1 VSKTLKWSLAV
12 AGLIVLLIL
21 LLPRLQSDGEEAQAA
36 VDRGPMVGR
45 TLVVEVAPLT
55 PVLLRD
61 RSVTT
66 GTLQPN
72 ESVELRS
79 EASGRLVE
87 ISFSEGDPVRA
98 GDLLARINDD
108 DLQARLRQVQARR
121 ELVEQ
126 REFRQRR
133 LLEEGGVSRE
143 IYEAT
148 VGELDVLQADM
159 DVLRAEIRR
168 TEVRAPFDGV
178 VGFRMVSP
186 GSYLTPDRVITTL
199 QDMDPLRLEFSLPIR
214 YAGRT
219 TRGSRVSFTV
229 EGTDEVYE
237 ATIYAID
244 PALEEDTRTLGVR
257 ASVPNPRGRLL
268 PGAFARVEVI
278 LEEIPDA
285 LAVPSIAVRPSL
297 EGPLVYVYR
306 DGRAHAIPVELGLR
320 TRDEVQIVSGLA
332 VGDRVILTGF
342 QQLRDGMEVQA
353 VERDA
358 P

>member
-1 VSKTLKWSLAV
+1 VSRTLKWGLAV
-12 AGLIVLLIL
+12 AGLIVLVVL
-21 LLPRLQSDGEEAQAA
+21 LLPRIQGGSESAQAA
-36 VDRGPMVGR
+36 EDGSPIVGR
-45 TLVVEVAPLT
+45 TMVVEVTPLE
-55 PVLLRD
+55 PILLRD

-66 GTLQPN
+66 GTLLAN
-72 ESVELRS
+72 EFVELRS

-168 TEVRAPFDGV
+168 TEVRAPFDGM

-186 GSYLTPDRVITTL
+186 GSYLTPDRIITTL
-199 QDMDPLRLEFSLPIR
+199 QDLDPLRLEFSLPIR
-214 YAGRT
+214 YAGRVS
-219 TRGSRVSFTV
+219 RGSQVSFAV
-229 EGTDEVYE
+229 EGLENEYL
-237 ATIYAID
+237 ASIYAID
-244 PALEEDTRTLGVR
+244 PALEEGTRTLRVR
-257 ASVPNPRGRLL
+257 AQVPNPGGRLL

-285 LAVPSIAVRPSL
+285 LVVPSIAVRPSL
-297 EGPLVYVYR
+297 EGPLVFIYR
-306 DGRAHAIPVELGLR
+306 DGRAEAVPVELGLR
-320 TRDEVQIVSGLA
+320 TRDGVQVLRGLSA
-332 VGDRVILTGF
+332 GDMVILTGF
-342 QQLRDGMEVQA
+342 QQLRDGMA
-353 VERDA
+353 VEALEVDEG
-358 P
+358 